1 MRCPPN
7 PKKRPAG
14 RAHERTGRTQAG
26 APSGATSQEALAL
39 AARVLESEAQAIAS
53 LVSRLD
59 AQFLRALDLLAACQG
74 RVVVTG
80 MGKSGIIG
88 KKIAA
93 TLAST
98 GTPALFLHPAEGI
111 HGDLGMLGASDVVI
125 GLSNSGETEELVK
138 ILPMIKR
145 LKSPLICL
153 TGNVSSTLAK
163 YSDVVINVAVA
174 EEAGPLAVVPTSS
187 TTAAMAMGDALA
199 VALMER
205 RGFKA
210 EDFAMLHPGGTLGR
224 RLLLRVEDAMHV
236 GDAIPRVGP
245 STPMKDVI
253 LEMTSKKLGCTTV
266 CDAGGRLA
274 GIVTDG
280 DLRRLLQRNPDDAFA
295 LTAADVMTAQPKTIA
310 RDALAAK
317 AVQVMEEH
325 SILVLVVIDRKQ
337 QVEGILHLHDLL
349 KLGVV

>member
-1 MRCPPN
+1 MSATP
-7 PKKRPAG
+7 KRPRTMPG
-14 RAHERTGRTQAG
+14 RMMTKRTDVLR
-26 APSGATSQEALAL
+26 L
-39 AARVLESEAQAIAS
+39 AARVLESEARAIQS
-53 LVSRLD
+53 LVPRLND
-59 AQFLRALDLLAACQG
+59 QFLRALDLLVKCKG

-88 KKIAA
+88 KKISA

-111 HGDLGMLGASDVVI
+111 HGDLGMLSASDVVI
-125 GLSNSGETEELVK
+125 ALSNSGETEELVK

-145 LKSPLICL
+145 LKTPLICL
-153 TGNVSSTLAK
+153 TGNVASTLAK
-163 YSDVVINVAVA
+163 YSDIVLDVAVT
-174 EEAGPLAVVPTSS
+174 EEAAPLGVVPTSS

-210 EDFAMLHPGGTLGR
+210 EDFAMLHPGGALGR

-236 GDAIPRVGP
+236 GDAIPRVRP
-245 STPMKDVI
+245 SAPMKDVI

-266 CDAGGRLA
+266 CGPDGRLA

-280 DLRRLLQRNPDDAFA
+280 DLRRLLQKKPDNAFA
-295 LTAADVMTAQPKTIA
+295 LTAADVMTAEPKTIA

>member
-1 MRCPPN
+1 V
-7 PKKRPAG
+7 
-14 RAHERTGRTQAG
+14 
-26 APSGATSQEALAL
+26 L
-39 AARVLESEAQAIAS
+39 AARVLEAEAQAITS

-59 AQFLRALDLLAACQG
+59 AQFLRALDLLVGCRG

-88 KKIAA
+88 KKISA

-111 HGDLGMLGASDVVI
+111 HGDLGMLSASDVVI

-145 LKSPLICL
+145 LKAPLICL

-163 YSDVVINVAVA
+163 YSDVVIDVGVT
-174 EEAGPLAVVPTSS
+174 EEAGPLEVVPTSS
-187 TTAAMAMGDALA
+187 TAAAMAMGDALA

-210 EDFAMLHPGGTLGR
+210 DDFAMLHPGGTLGR

-236 GDAIPRVGP
+236 GDAIPRVRP
-245 STPMKDVI
+245 STPMRDVI

-266 CDAGGRLA
+266 CEPDGRLA

-280 DLRRLLQRNPDDAFA
+280 DLRRLLQKQPDHTFT
-295 LTAADVMTAQPKTIA
+295 LTASDVMTAKPKTIA

-325 SILVLVVIDRKQ
+325 SILVLVVIDRRQ

>member
-7 PKKRPAG
+7 PKKRHAG
-14 RAHERTGRTQAG
+14 KQAAG
-26 APSGATSQEALAL
+26 AKSAVRASSNTSSEHALAL
-39 AARVLESEAQAIAS
+39 AARVLEAEAHAIAS

-59 AQFLRALDLLAACQG
+59 APFLRALDLLVGCRG

-88 KKIAA
+88 KKISA

-111 HGDLGMLGASDVVI
+111 HGDLGMVSASDVVI

-145 LKSPLICL
+145 LKAPLICL

-163 YSDVVINVAVA
+163 YSDVVIDVGVT
-174 EEAGPLAVVPTSS
+174 EEAGPLEVVPTSS
-187 TTAAMAMGDALA
+187 TAAAMAMGDALA

-210 EDFAMLHPGGTLGR
+210 DDFAMLHPGGTLGR

-236 GDAIPRVGP
+236 GDAIPRVRP
-245 STPMKDVI
+245 STPMRDVI

-266 CDAGGRLA
+266 CGPDGRLA

-280 DLRRLLQRNPDDAFA
+280 DLRRLLQKQPHDAFT
-295 LTAADVMTAQPKTIA
+295 LTASDVMTAKPKTIT

-325 SILVLVVIDRKQ
+325 AILVLVVIDRRQ

>member
-7 PKKRPAG
+7 PKKRHAGKPA
-14 RAHERTGRTQAG
+14 AG
-26 APSGATSQEALAL
+26 AKPAVRVSSKTSQEHSLAL
-39 AARVLESEAQAIAS
+39 AARVLEAEAQAITS

-59 AQFLRALDLLAACQG
+59 APFLRALDLLAGCRG

-88 KKIAA
+88 KKISA

-111 HGDLGMLGASDVVI
+111 HGDLGMVSASDVVI

-145 LKSPLICL
+145 LKAPLICL

-163 YSDVVINVAVA
+163 YSDVVIDVGVT
-174 EEAGPLAVVPTSS
+174 EEAGPLEVVPTSS

-205 RGFKA
+205 RGFKTD
-210 EDFAMLHPGGTLGR
+210 DFAMLHPGGTLGR

-236 GDAIPRVGP
+236 GDAIPRVRP
-245 STPMKDVI
+245 STPMRDVI

-266 CDAGGRLA
+266 CGPDGRLA

-280 DLRRLLQRNPDDAFA
+280 DLRRLLQKQPHDAFT
-295 LTAADVMTAQPKTIA
+295 LTASDVMTAKPKTIA

-325 SILVLVVIDRKQ
+325 AILVLVVIDRRQ
-337 QVEGILHLHDLL
+337 RVEGILHLHDLL

>member
-7 PKKRPAG
+7 PKKR
-14 RAHERTGRTQAG
+14 QAG
-26 APSGATSQEALAL
+26 KPTAGAKPGGRVSSKTTPEHALAL
-39 AARVLESEAQAIAS
+39 AARVLEAEAQAITS
-53 LVSRLD
+53 LISRLD
-59 AQFLRALDLLAACQG
+59 AQFLRALDLLVGCRG

-88 KKIAA
+88 KKISA

-111 HGDLGMLGASDVVI
+111 HGDLGMLSASDVVI

-145 LKSPLICL
+145 LKAPLICL

-163 YSDVVINVAVA
+163 YSDVVLDVGVT
-174 EEAGPLAVVPTSS
+174 EEAGPLEVVPTSS
-187 TTAAMAMGDALA
+187 TAAAMAMGDALA

-210 EDFAMLHPGGTLGR
+210 DDFAMLHPGGTLGR

-236 GDAIPRVGP
+236 GDAIPRVRP
-245 STPMKDVI
+245 STPMQDVI

-266 CDAGGRLA
+266 CEPDGRLA

-280 DLRRLLQRNPDDAFA
+280 DLRRLLQKKPDSAFA
-295 LTAADVMTAQPKTIA
+295 LSASDVMTAKPKTIA

-325 SILVLVVIDRKQ
+325 SILVLVVIDRRQ

>member
-7 PKKRPAG
+7 PKKRHAGKPAV
-14 RAHERTGRTQAG
+14 RV
-26 APSGATSQEALAL
+26 SSKTSQEHSLAL
-39 AARVLESEAQAIAS
+39 AARVLEAEAQAITS

-59 AQFLRALDLLAACQG
+59 APFLRALDLLAGCRG

-88 KKIAA
+88 KKISA

-111 HGDLGMLGASDVVI
+111 HGDLGMVSASDVVI

-145 LKSPLICL
+145 LKAPLICL

-163 YSDVVINVAVA
+163 YSDVVIDVGVT
-174 EEAGPLAVVPTSS
+174 EEAGPLEVVPTSS

-205 RGFKA
+205 RGFKTD
-210 EDFAMLHPGGTLGR
+210 DFAMLHPGGTLGR

-236 GDAIPRVGP
+236 GDAIPRVRP
-245 STPMKDVI
+245 STPMRDVI

-266 CDAGGRLA
+266 CGPDGRLA

-280 DLRRLLQRNPDDAFA
+280 DLRRLLQKQPHDAFT
-295 LTAADVMTAQPKTIA
+295 LTASDVMTAKPKTIA

-325 SILVLVVIDRKQ
+325 AILVLVVIDRRQ
-337 QVEGILHLHDLL
+337 RVEGILHLHDLL

>member
-1 MRCPPN
+1 MSGSSKQPIDG
-7 PKKRPAG
+7 KRPKTA
-14 RAHERTGRTQAG
+14 
-26 APSGATSQEALAL
+26 SGEMTKRNDLLGL
-39 AARVLESEAQAIAS
+39 AARVLESEARAIQS
-53 LVSRLD
+53 LVPRLND
-59 AQFLRALDLLAACQG
+59 QFLRALDLLVGCKG

-88 KKIAA
+88 KKISA

-111 HGDLGMLGASDVVI
+111 HGDLGMVSASDVVI
-125 GLSNSGETEELVK
+125 ALSNSGETDELVK

-145 LKSPLICL
+145 LKAPLICL
-153 TGNVSSTLAK
+153 TGNIASTLAK
-163 YSDVVINVAVA
+163 YSDVVLDVTVT
-174 EEAGPLAVVPTSS
+174 EEAGPLDVVPTSS

-199 VALMER
+199 VALMEK

-210 EDFAMLHPGGTLGR
+210 EDFAMLHPGGALGR

-236 GDAIPRVGP
+236 GDAIPRVRP
-245 STPMKDVI
+245 ATPMKDVI

-266 CDAGGRLA
+266 CGADGRLA

-280 DLRRLLQRNPDDAFA
+280 DLRRLLQKKPDHAFA
-295 LTAADVMTAQPKTIA
+295 LTAADIMTAKPKTIA

>member
-1 MRCPPN
+1 MS
-7 PKKRPAG
+7 
-14 RAHERTGRTQAG
+14 
-26 APSGATSQEALAL
+26 APSKRSQSKTGEMGNRPDLLQLAR
-39 AARVLESEAQAIAS
+39 RVLDMEATAIHS
-53 LVSRLD
+53 LIPRLND
-59 AQFLRALDLLAACQG
+59 HFVKAIDVLVKCKG

-88 KKIAA
+88 KKLAS

-111 HGDLGMLGASDVVI
+111 HGDLGMLDGQDVVI
-125 GLSNSGETEELVK
+125 ALSNSGETDELVK

-145 LKSPLICL
+145 LKAPLICL

-163 YSDVVINVAVA
+163 YSDVVLDVSVT
-174 EEAGPLAVVPTSS
+174 EEAGPLDVVPTSS

-205 RGFKA
+205 RGFKS
-210 EDFAMLHPGGTLGR
+210 EDFALLHPGGALGR

-236 GDAIPRVGP
+236 GDAIPRVKP
-245 STPMKDVI
+245 STPMRDVI

-266 CDAGGRLA
+266 CGPEGRLA

-280 DLRRLLQRNPDDAFA
+280 DLRRLLQRTPDGALA
-295 LTAADVMTAQPKTIA
+295 LTAAEVMTAKPKTIT

-325 SILVLVVIDRKQ
+325 AILVLVVIDRKQ

>member
-7 PKKRPAG
+7 PKKRQSGKTA
-14 RAHERTGRTQAG
+14 AG
-26 APSGATSQEALAL
+26 AKATMRALSNTSPEHALAL
-39 AARVLESEAQAIAS
+39 AARVLEAEAQAITS
-53 LVSRLD
+53 LISRLD
-59 AQFLRALDLLAACQG
+59 APFLRALDLLVGCRG

-88 KKIAA
+88 KKISA

-111 HGDLGMLGASDVVI
+111 HGDLGMVSASDVVI

-145 LKSPLICL
+145 LKAPLICL

-163 YSDVVINVAVA
+163 YSDVVIDVGVT
-174 EEAGPLAVVPTSS
+174 EEAGPLEVVPTSS
-187 TTAAMAMGDALA
+187 TAAAMAMGDALA

-210 EDFAMLHPGGTLGR
+210 DDFAMLHPGGTLGR

-236 GDAIPRVGP
+236 GDAIPRVRP
-245 STPMKDVI
+245 STPMQDVI

-266 CDAGGRLA
+266 CESDGRLA

-280 DLRRLLQRNPDDAFA
+280 DLRRLLQKQPHDAFR
-295 LTAADVMTAQPKTIA
+295 LTASDVMTAKPKTIA

-325 SILVLVVIDRKQ
+325 AILVLVVIDRRQ